1 MFNWFH
7 YLSYVLVMS
16 ITPGP
21 NNIMSMST
29 ASRLGFRRSYPFNLG
44 VWAGFSVVMLLCTL
58 FCSTLSALVPKI
70 EPFMLLLGA
79 AYMLHLAW
87 KIFRS
92 DTVSEK
98 EGGRG
103 TFVSGLLLQFVN
115 VKIWLAGIVATQ
127 TYVLPSFQDDIPRL
141 ILFALLQ
148 AACGFA
154 STVIWSLFGSLLKTL
169 FSRYA
174 RITNTVMA
182 LLLVYCVITLFI

>member
-1 MFNWFH
+1 
-7 YLSYVLVMS
+7 MS

-21 NNIMSMST
+21 NNILSMST

-98 EGGRG
+98 EDGRG

-127 TYVLPSFQDDIPRL
+127 IYVLPSFQGDIPRL

-154 STVIWSLFGSLLKTL
+154 STV
-169 FSRYA
+169 
-174 RITNTVMA
+174 MA